1 MHTLIISS
9 SLRKGSRGKK
19 LAEAMAL
26 CLQDKNSSFELLDLA
41 EYDLPLCD
49 GEKCYEN
56 PLVKVV
62 TEKISRA
69 QSLVFAFPVY
79 NYAASAATKNLIELA
94 NDALYNKV
102 VGFLVAAGGARS
114 YMASLSL
121 ATSLMTEFRCLIV
134 PKFVYVDQSEYH
146 DIHSEIPKQLKE
158 RIQELA
164 STISSLSSAWVKINS

>member
-19 LAEAMAL
+19 LAETMAS
-26 CLQDKNSSFELLDLA
+26 CLQAQHSSFELLDLS

-49 GEKCYEN
+49 GEKCYEH

-62 TEKISRA
+62 TEKINRA
-69 QSLVFAFPVY
+69 HSLVFAFPVY

-121 ATSLMTEFRCLIV
+121 STSLMTEFRCLIV
-134 PKFVYVDQSEYH
+134 PKFVYVDQSDYN
-146 DIHSEIPKQLKE
+146 DITTEVPKQLKE

-164 STISSLSSAWVKINS
+164 GTISALSPAWTKIIS